1 MEDMY
6 YVVHTSK
13 GLRVQ
18 SITHMMF
25 IDPDDVWFS
34 GTKDECEDYILDM
47 YTVDCS
53 DIDSYVE
60 PD

>member
-1 MEDMY
+1 MF

-13 GLRVQ
+13 GLRTVPH
-18 SITHMMF
+18 SSMLFTGV
-25 IDPDDVWFS
+25 DDVWFS
-34 GTKDECEDYILDM
+34 GTEAECEDYILDM

-60 PD
+60 PMDN